1 MPAGVSGARLLTV
14 EVARI
19 GIGQPKRSRA
29 VPPDEELGV
38 RHDASLCGLQQEPLG
53 SLLPDDITEVHSL
66 FFGRSAPLVLA
77 PQQ

>member
-1 MPAGVSGARLLTV
+1 MPAGVGGARLLTV

-19 GIGQPKRSRA
+19 GIGQPQRPRA
-29 VPPDEELGV
+29 VAPDEELGM
-38 RHDASLCGLQQEPLG
+38 RYDAPLCGLQQEPLG

-77 PQQ
+77 PQR